1 VTTVDDRTAT
11 AAADPAL
18 ETFLCGVWQDLLGAN
33 GAGGDLAES
42 DFFAL
47 GGHSFLAIEVISQ
60 IQATFNLEVPF
71 WLIFECPTPRLLAE
85 RVAQE
90 CH

>member
-1 VTTVDDRTAT
+1 VTTVDERTTT
-11 AAADPAL
+11 AESVPAL
-18 ETFLCGVWQDLLGAN
+18 ETFLCGVWQDLLGAS
-33 GAGGDLAES
+33 GDVAES

-47 GGHSFLAIEVISQ
+47 GGHSFLAIEVISR
-60 IQATFNLEVPF
+60 IQASLDVEVPF

-90 CH
+90 CR